1 MNSNQCS
8 IIVLFCFKINA
19 VVQCEIENMTYVVI
33 FSDRKGWSRNMSVIN
48 LHWSKF
54 RVHITDNLNDSVSH
68 YWFWVKHPCSTRSL
82 RWGSVCLPRNM
93 SVNNLQWSE
102 IRGHIMESGVFLL
115 GFHGFELGVLGHFTD
130 ICETRLKYLSF
141 GERPLSKSKSKS
153 KSALLSIITNAQDE

>member
-1 MNSNQCS
+1 
-8 IIVLFCFKINA
+8 
-19 VVQCEIENMTYVVI
+19 MTYVVI

-68 YWFWVKHPCSTRSL
+68 YWFWVEHPSSTRSL

-102 IRGHIMESGVFLL
+102 ICGHITESGVFLL

-130 ICETRLKYLSF
+130 ICETRLTKRHHPTLLVSLNLHWIFESDIDSQWLFYRVIRLILF
-141 GERPLSKSKSKS
+141 GLLLPLVP
-153 KSALLSIITNAQDE
+153 